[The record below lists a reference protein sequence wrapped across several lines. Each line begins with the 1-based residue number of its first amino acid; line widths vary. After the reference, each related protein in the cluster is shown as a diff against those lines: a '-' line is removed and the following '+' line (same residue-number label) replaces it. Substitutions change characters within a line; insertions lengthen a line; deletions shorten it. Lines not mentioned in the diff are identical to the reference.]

1 MVGPK
6 HLALSKLQFISNLAI
21 STLGRFWYSSTTHAG
36 RFKATFFFLS
46 VHMRRTWDF
55 AASSNLSWQ

>member
-6 HLALSKLQFISNLAI
+6 HLALSKLHFISNLAI

-46 VHMRRTWDF
+46 VHM
-55 AASSNLSWQ
+55 